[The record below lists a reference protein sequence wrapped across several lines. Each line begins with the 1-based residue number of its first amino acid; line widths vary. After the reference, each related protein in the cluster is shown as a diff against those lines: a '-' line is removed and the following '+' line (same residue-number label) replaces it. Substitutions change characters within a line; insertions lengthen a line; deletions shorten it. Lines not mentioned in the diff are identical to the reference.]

1 MATAEPST
9 IVEEGF
15 LDLQVNGYA
24 GVDFNSDTLTLDELR
39 SACQR
44 LADDSVAGIL
54 ATVITADI
62 ERMLA
67 RLRRIVSLRQQDPLI
82 GQIIWGLHIEGPFL
96 RPESGYVGAHPPQ
109 YVRAADVGMMQTLLD
124 AAGGLARI
132 VTLAP
137 EQDAGF
143 QVTRLLANKGMI
155 VSAGH
160 CDPST
165 ETLFAA
171 IDAGLSMFTHLGNG
185 CPALLP
191 RHDNIIQRVLSLA
204 DRLWITFIAD
214 GAHVPFAALGNYLRI
229 VGSDRAIIVTDAIA
243 AAGMGPGRYRVGDV
257 DAVVGADLVPRL
269 SSNPQHLAGSALTMP
284 RAANN
289 LRQHLNL
296 TETEIAKL
304 CGGNARRVVGR

>member
-24 GVDFNSDTLTLDELR
+24 GVDFNSDSLTLDELR

-44 LADDSVAGIL
+44 LADDGVAGIL
-54 ATVITADI
+54 ATVITADLD
-62 ERMLA
+62 RMVS
-67 RLRRIVSLRQQDPLI
+67 RLKRVVSLREEDPLV
-82 GQIIWGLHIEGPFL
+82 GKIIWGLHIEGPFL
-96 RPESGYVGAHPPQ
+96 RPEPGYVGAHPPQ
-109 YVRAADVGMMQTLLD
+109 HVRAADVGMMQTLLD

-143 QVTRLLANKGMI
+143 QVTRLLANKGII

-160 CDPST
+160 CDPSA
-165 ETLFAA
+165 ETLSAA
-171 IDAGLSMFTHLGNG
+171 IDAGLSVFTHLGNG

-191 RHDNIIQRVLSLA
+191 RHDNVIQRVLSLA

-214 GAHVPFAALGNYLRI
+214 GAHVPFAALGNYLRV

-243 AAGMGPGRYRVGDV
+243 AAGMGPGQYRVGDV
-257 DAVVGADLVPRL
+257 EAIVGADLVPRL

-284 RAANN
+284 RAASN
-289 LRQHLNL
+289 LRQHLKL
-296 TETEIAKL
+296 TETEITNL
-304 CGGNARRVVGR
+304 CGGNARSVVGR